1 MNELTASRFGYSKDD
16 VTGMY
21 HPGQYPGEKSDGWEV
36 PSDIKTVFNQLNSI
50 IETKYTREYLKI
62 CAFYNKLFPSLKMTA
77 WTRTSYNVPAFTS
90 LDQERTDTGTGMSAN
105 YLKQTIDQVVARIG
119 TLEFDPQL
127 LADQPTLEYI
137 VYKDEVERMI
147 RKAIRDEDLN
157 AKTTEVFHD
166 AAVIGYSHVLID
178 PFLHKIVKVNDFE
191 AGFFEGQFNKGKI
204 RQFLYRDYAFPTTE
218 IVPYITNCDAE
229 VKAKVIEQY
238 GSRQSVDLKMYF
250 DCPSHKVWV
259 IINGTTL
266 NPIDYPFDEVQ
277 MCTFCWDIGFSK
289 VTSTSLFDLLYP
301 CQRELNKIM
310 AKLQQMLRLYKGAV
324 PVFPSD
330 VDLAMKAIT
339 NGTGEALYVNSTVP
353 VDKLI
358 TVINPTPLDPA
369 LGAEIQARKTEMQEL
384 AGVQAISFD
393 MENMRSAAAV
403 VALDQTR
410 DTVFQAQMAGMARF
424 IKDMFKMWVTYS
436 AGMGFE
442 NNVVDWVD
450 VKSLLDNASL
460 DLKPVH
466 LNDPMG
472 NKSNSP
478 EQPPT
483 DYQAI
488 LINKLVIAIL
498 KDQLQY
504 NELTYT
510 VDRSKLLPLLA
521 FTIIRLQAV
530 GIAIPDSAERFLIA
544 AFVESIQEGTI
555 SLTDEGLGGGAPE
568 EAAPPEEGAPA

>member
-1 MNELTASRFGYSKDD
+1 MNELAALRFGYSRDD

-21 HPGQYPGEKSDGWEV
+21 HPGQYPGEKSDSWEV
-36 PSDIKTVFNQLNSI
+36 PADIKVVFNQLNSI

-105 YLKQTIDQVVARIG
+105 YLKQVIDQVVARIG

-166 AAVIGYSHVLID
+166 AAVVGYSHVLID
-178 PFLHKIVKVNDFE
+178 PYLHKIMKVNDFE

-218 IVPYITNCDAE
+218 IAPYIVECDE
-229 VKAKVIEQY
+229 DTRTKVIENY

-250 DCPSHKVWV
+250 DCPSHKVWI
-259 IINGTTL
+259 IINGITL
-266 NPIDYPFDEVQ
+266 TPKDYPFDEVQ

-310 AKLQQMLRLYKGAV
+310 AKLQQMLRLYKGPI
-324 PVFPSD
+324 PVFPAD

-339 NGTGEALYVNSTVP
+339 NGSGEALYVNSTVP
-353 VDKLI
+353 IDKMI

-369 LGAEIQARKTEMQEL
+369 MGAEIQARKTEMQEL
-384 AGVQAISFD
+384 AGIQAISFD

-424 IKDMFKMWVTYS
+424 IKDMFRMWVNYS
-436 AGMGFE
+436 AGMGFH

-450 VKSLLDNASL
+450 VKSLLDNASI

-472 NKSNSP
+472 NKSNSA

-498 KDQLQY
+498 KGQFTYD
-504 NELTYT
+504 EITYT
-510 VDRSKLLPLLA
+510 VDQTKLLPLLA

-530 GIAIPDSAERFLIA
+530 GIPIPESAEQFLIA
-544 AFVESIQEGTI
+544 AFVKGVQEGGIT
-555 SLTDEGLGGGAPE
+555 LTDEVPGEGPL
-568 EAAPPEEGAPA
+568 PEEGEPA

>member
-1 MNELTASRFGYSKDD
+1 MNELTASRFGYVRDD
-16 VTGMY
+16 VTGTY

-36 PSDIKTVFNQLNSI
+36 PTDIKTVFNQLNSI

-119 TLEFDPQL
+119 TIEFDPQL
-127 LADQPTLEYI
+127 LADQPSLEYI

-157 AKTTEVFHD
+157 AKATEVFHD
-166 AAVIGYSHVLID
+166 AAVVGYSHMLID
-178 PFLHKIVKVNDFE
+178 PYLHKVVKVNDFE

-218 IVPYITNCDAE
+218 IVPYIIDCDE
-229 VKAKVIEQY
+229 ETKRKVIEDY
-238 GSRQSVDLKMYF
+238 GARQSVDFKMYF

-259 IINGTTL
+259 IVNGTTL
-266 NPIDYPFDEVQ
+266 TPKDYPFDEVQ
-277 MCTFCWDIGFSK
+277 MCSFCWDIGFSK

-384 AGVQAISFD
+384 AGIQSVSFD
-393 MENMRSAAAV
+393 MENMRSAAAMI
-403 VALDQTR
+403 ALDQTR

-424 IKDMFKMWVTYS
+424 IKNMFKMWVTYS
-436 AGMGFE
+436 AGMGFK
-442 NNVVDWVD
+442 NNIVDWVD
-450 VKSLLDNASL
+450 VKSLLDNASI

-498 KDQLQY
+498 KNQLTFD
-504 NELTYT
+504 EITYT
-510 VDRSKLLPLLA
+510 VDLAKLLPLLA

-530 GIAIPDSAERFLIA
+530 GIPIPDSAEKFLVA
-544 AFVESIQEGTI
+544 AFVQGVQEGTI
-555 SLTDEGLGGGAPE
+555 KLSTGDE
-568 EAAPPEEGAPA
+568 EATTTEEGAPE

>member
-1 MNELTASRFGYSKDD
+1 
-16 VTGMY
+16 
-21 HPGQYPGEKSDGWEV
+21 
-36 PSDIKTVFNQLNSI
+36 
-50 IETKYTREYLKI
+50 
-62 CAFYNKLFPSLKMTA
+62 
-77 WTRTSYNVPAFTS
+77 
-90 LDQERTDTGTGMSAN
+90 MSAN

-119 TLEFDPQL
+119 TIEFDPQL
-127 LADQPTLEYI
+127 LADQPSLEYI

-157 AKTTEVFHD
+157 AKATEVFHD
-166 AAVIGYSHVLID
+166 AAVVGYSHMIID
-178 PFLHKIVKVNDFE
+178 PFTHAMVKINDYE

-218 IVPYITNCDAE
+218 IAPYIVTCDPATRL
-229 VKAKVIEQY
+229 KIIEEY
-238 GSRQSVDLKMYF
+238 GSRQSVDFKMYF

-259 IINGTTL
+259 VINGTALT
-266 NPIDYPFDEVQ
+266 PKDYPFDEVQ
-277 MCTFCWDIGFSK
+277 MCSFCWDIGFSK

-330 VDLAMKAIT
+330 VDLAMKAIS

-369 LGAEIQARKTEMQEL
+369 LGAEIQARKIEMQEL
-384 AGVQAISFD
+384 AGIQSVSFD

-424 IKDMFKMWVTYS
+424 IKNMFKMWVNYS

-442 NNVVDWVD
+442 NNVVDWID
-450 VKSLLDNASL
+450 VKSLLDNASI

-466 LNDPMG
+466 LNDPLG
-472 NKSNSP
+472 NKTNALT
-478 EQPPT
+478 EPPV

-498 KDQLQY
+498 KGKLTFD
-504 NELTYT
+504 EITYT
-510 VDRSKLLPLLA
+510 VDLGKLLPLLA

-530 GIAIPDSAERFLIA
+530 GIPIPESAEQFLIA
-544 AFVESIQEGTI
+544 SFVQGVQDGVIN
-555 SLTDEGLGGGAPE
+555 LTLQD
-568 EAAPPEEGAPA
+568 AA